1 VGAVGGGGGGA
12 RGGGGGGGGP
22 RGVSVGEDGS
32 VRLWRLPVV
41 GNP

>member
-1 VGAVGGGGGGA
+1 LGHRGAVTCVAGEAGGE
-12 RGGGGGGGGP
+12 